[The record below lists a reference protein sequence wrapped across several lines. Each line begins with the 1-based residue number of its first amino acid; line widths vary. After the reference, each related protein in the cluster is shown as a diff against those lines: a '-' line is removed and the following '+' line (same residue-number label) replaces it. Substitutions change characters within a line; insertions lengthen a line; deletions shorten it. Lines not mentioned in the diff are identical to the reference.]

1 MIFAPIDGS
10 TTSDLGLQEAIKLGT
25 LTGVKLRL
33 IHGADER
40 SHTRSHALSEG
51 YGIAYPGDI
60 LDLLRVAGSEI
71 LSMGQAQVQAH
82 GLELDTV
89 LKASVASRVC
99 DLVLAQARSCGADL
113 IVLGTHGRR
122 GLWRL
127 FMGSSTIPVLL
138 LRADLTADKAGAR
151 AYVACAEADKM
162 RVPITGS
169 AGCPSA
175 DCSDASH

>member
-10 TTSDLGLQEAIKLGT
+10 TTSGLGLQEAIKLGT
-25 LTGVKLRL
+25 LTGAKLRL
-33 IHGADER
+33 IRGVDE
-40 SHTRSHALSEG
+40 RSHALSEG

-113 IVLGTHGRR
+113 IGLGTHGRH

-175 DCSDASH
+175 DCSHASH

>member
-10 TTSDLGLQEAIKLGT
+10 TTSGLGLQEAIKLGT

-33 IHGADER
+33 IHGADE
-40 SHTRSHALSEG
+40 RSHALSEG

-127 FMGSSTIPVLL
+127 FTGSSTIPVLL

-151 AYVACAEADKM
+151 AYVA
-162 RVPITGS
+162 
-169 AGCPSA
+169 
-175 DCSDASH
+175 